1 LPYAYLLV
9 PSLHL
14 DSIKVC
20 YYILYLIAN
29 KREIERDTEVEKEL
43 LKLIITEKK
52 WKAEIIK
59 R

>member
-1 LPYAYLLV
+1 LPYAFLLV

-14 DSIKVC
+14 DSTKVC
-20 YYILYLIAN
+20 YYILCLTVN
-29 KREIERDTEVEKEL
+29 KRERERDTEVEKEL